1 MDRIMTKLQVSRL
14 GKGPKKIVVVA
25 AYEDAPTDA
34 RVCEFC
40 RSLVQHFGP
49 KCEVTK
55 QMWLLNELRVP
66 QLCSIAAGEA
76 AQADLVV
83 VSVHHTVTLPLELKD
98 WIQAW
103 GGQKACRACVLL
115 ALFDP
120 IYQGDSGSIRAYL
133 EQVARQK
140 NIEFLV
146 QAEEAPDDR

>member
-1 MDRIMTKLQVSRL
+1 MTKLQVSRL

-83 VSVHHTVTLPLELKD
+83 VS
-98 WIQAW
+98 QAW